1 MKKIVAIA
9 ILVVAVLGLIAF
21 LTYGVYGE
29 SNGEY
34 SIGISLL
41 IALGSIAC
49 GVAIY
54 AAISWAANVVI
65 DMLDEEEGEDE

>member
-9 ILVVAVLGLIAF
+9 ILVVMLLGLIAF
-21 LTYGVYGE
+21 LTYGIHDG

-41 IALGSIAC
+41 IALGSSAC
-49 GVAIY
+49 GVATY
-54 AAISWAANVVI
+54 AAISWATSVVI